1 MYLYEIVG
9 FLDKYCN
16 YCLRQIKYSF
26 ISLVNVRFAFKN
38 YLGTWKYS
46 LFLFFEFAF
55 MFVLFGFKL
64 FDVVVCFY

>member
-1 MYLYEIVG
+1 MVNIHDNICIYMKLLI

-38 YLGTWKYS
+38 YLGT
-46 LFLFFEFAF
+46 
-55 MFVLFGFKL
+55 
-64 FDVVVCFY
+64 